1 MSRKGIV
8 IFLLHVIVGLIVVCV
23 FLLEKLIE
31 RSIENEQ
38 NKIKFLAMGV
48 CFFVIALFGC
58 LGIIVAACVDN
69 YDEKHKRDK
78 K

>member
-1 MSRKGIV
+1 MSKKGVV
-8 IFLLHVIVGLIVVCV
+8 IFLLNEIIGLIVVCV
-23 FLLEKLIE
+23 FLLEKLIA
-31 RSIENEQ
+31 IMDV
-38 NKIKFLAMGV
+38 FLAMGV

>member
-1 MSRKGIV
+1 MSRKGVV
-8 IFLLHVIVGLIVVCV
+8 IFLLNEIIGLIVVCV

-31 RSIENEQ
+31 IMGV
-38 NKIKFLAMGV
+38 FLAMGV

-58 LGIIVAACVDN
+58 LGIIIATCVDN

>member
-31 RSIENEQ
+31 IMGV
-38 NKIKFLAMGV
+38 FLAMGV

>member
-1 MSRKGIV
+1 MSRKGVV
-8 IFLLHVIVGLIVVCV
+8 IFLVNEIIGLIVVCV

-31 RSIENEQ
+31 IMGV
-38 NKIKFLAMGV
+38 FLAMGV

-58 LGIIVAACVDN
+58 LGIIIATCVDN
-69 YDEKHKRDK
+69 YDENHKRDK

>member
-1 MSRKGIV
+1 MSKKGVV
-8 IFLLHVIVGLIVVCV
+8 IFLLNEIIGLIVVCV

-31 RSIENEQ
+31 IMGV
-38 NKIKFLAMGV
+38 FLAMGV

-58 LGIIVAACVDN
+58 LGIIIATCVDN

>member
-1 MSRKGIV
+1 MSRKGVV
-8 IFLLHVIVGLIVVCV
+8 IFLVNEIIGLIVVCV

-31 RSIENEQ
+31 IMGV
-38 NKIKFLAMGV
+38 FLAMGV

>member
-31 RSIENEQ
+31 IMGV
-38 NKIKFLAMGV
+38 FLAMGV

-58 LGIIVAACVDN
+58 LGIIVAAYVDN

>member
-1 MSRKGIV
+1 MSRKGVV
-8 IFLLHVIVGLIVVCV
+8 IFLLNEIIGLIVVCV

-31 RSIENEQ
+31 IMGV
-38 NKIKFLAMGV
+38 FLAMGV